1 MERCRAMAQASSSVS
16 FQQLWMTVA
25 DSYRCFYNNEVRA
38 LTDAGDRWQR
48 VERDAQSRLTN

>member
-1 MERCRAMAQASSSVS
+1 MAQASSSVS